1 MGDRRG
7 IVWFRLGVRKLLGIG
22 GGAGKEGAPFVKKE
36 PETANV
42 EMQRNSKTEETFF
55 EQLKFAH
62 KRRNRKPGK

>member
-1 MGDRRG
+1 
-7 IVWFRLGVRKLLGIG
+7 
-22 GGAGKEGAPFVKKE
+22 VKKE

-62 KRRNRKPGK
+62 KRRNRKPWK